1 MNDITRLPLGALA
14 TNCYIV
20 PADNG
25 NAIVIDP
32 ASVAEVEAVLAQNEL
47 RAGAILLTHGHFDH
61 FSGAARL
68 RDYYGA
74 PIFAP
79 ELDSEMFGSAEKS
92 WAWFM
97 NGVEFTPITPDR
109 LYENGEKIT
118 VCGVEFSVMAAPGH
132 TAGSCL
138 LFCERF
144 GAVFTGDVLFKNGC
158 GRTDG
163 FSGSEKQ
170 MAQSLRDISKIEGN
184 YRVFPGHGE
193 TTMLNVEKAR
203 IEVCYY

>member
-25 NAIVIDP
+25 EAIVIDP
-32 ASVAEVEAVLAQNEL
+32 ASTAEVEAVLAQNEL

-61 FSGAARL
+61 FAGAARL
-68 RDYYGA
+68 HDYYGA

-79 ELDSEMFGSAEKS
+79 ELDREMFGSVDKS

-97 NGVEFTPITPDR
+97 NGTEFTPITPDR
-109 LYENGEKIT
+109 LYENGEKLTI
-118 VCGVEFSVMAAPGH
+118 CGVEFSVMAAPGH

-144 GAVFTGDVLFKNGC
+144 GTVFTGDVLFKNGC

-163 FSGSEKQ
+163 FSGSDKQ